1 MKTVA
6 LAHREL
12 GDEERT
18 LLYSVGET
26 LGVHTPA
33 DALEP
38 ISAMELAQTFPD
50 PDARLHVAQ
59 LLIFTALI
67 DGTLSAE
74 ERRVIDDFAAE
85 LGVEDDNLHDF
96 RLLATHHLDTLRRD
110 MVRRSPFPRGTISD
124 SREDHEGWRGLW
136 QLFRAA
142 TEPPENLEDAWR
154 FKQLGLMPE
163 TSFGRIYWAHMTERR
178 FLFPGE
184 RGASMPKENPHDFLH
199 VLTGYNTDDPGELE
213 LSAFSAGMSKR
224 EDPFGMLF
232 GTQCMLHLGRKLREP
247 YASLRAAPQSFNTD
261 RIARAYRRGL
271 LATVDLVNDGWEIQ
285 SDLNRPLDE
294 LRRDYNIHIV

>member
-6 LAHREL
+6 LSHREL

-18 LLYSVGET
+18 LLFSVGET
-26 LGVHTPA
+26 LGIHTPA
-33 DALEP
+33 DALETITP
-38 ISAMELAQTFPD
+38 LELVSVFPN

-59 LLIFTALI
+59 MLIFTALI
-67 DGTLSAE
+67 DGTLSLE
-74 ERRVIDDFAAE
+74 ERRVIDEFAAE
-85 LGVEDDNLHDF
+85 LGVEDDYLHDF

-110 MVRRSPFPRGTISD
+110 MVRRSPFPRGTVSAGH
-124 SREDHEGWRGLW
+124 EDHEGWRGLW

-142 TEPPENLEDAWR
+142 TEPPEHLENAWR

-163 TSFGRIYWAHMTERR
+163 PTFGRAYWVHMTERR

-184 RGASMPKENPHDFLH
+184 RGASMPQDNPHDFLH
-199 VLTGYNTDDPGELE
+199 VLSGYDTDDAGELE
-213 LSAFSAGMSKR
+213 LTAFSAGMAKL
-224 EDPFGMLF
+224 EDPFGVLF

-247 YASLRAAPQSFNTD
+247 AASLRGAPPSFNTD

-271 LATVDLVNDGWEIQ
+271 LATADLVNDGWDIQ
-285 SDLNRPLDE
+285 SDLSRPLEE
-294 LRRDYNIHIV
+294 LRREYNIHIA